1 MSEQWER
8 NLVGLGGIR
17 AVGRN
22 LVGLGGIGALEEK
35 LGRCLES
42 EQWERNLVGLGGIR
56 AVREKLGRCRWNQ
69 SSGRETW

>member
-1 MSEQWER
+1 MESEQWE
-8 NLVGLGGIR
+8 
-17 AVGRN
+17 RN